1 MDLQRLLALAL
12 DPSLILAAQGMTPDP
27 WQREVLLCPARHI
40 LLNCSRGAG
49 KTRVTSA
56 LALHTALFEPGALVL
71 LVSRAQRQ
79 AGELLRYCK
88 QGNRAI
94 GRPVPT
100 AKENEHLLEF
110 GHGSRIVSL
119 PGKEE
124 TIRSFQGVRLLV
136 LDEAARVPDDLYG
149 SVSPMTGTSQG
160 RTVCLSTPFGQ
171 RGFFW
176 REWFAEGS
184 PWVRFRVPWQRCPR
198 LTEAFLAEER
208 RKFGDGWVA
217 QEYECDFRSVEGLVY
232 PDFEQ
237 CLVAGPREELPIAD
251 PSSNPQSAVRNL
263 QSRRVGGIDFGF
275 RNPFAALWGV
285 LDHDG
290 VLHIRGERY
299 LRETPLHEHARAL
312 PPGVMWYAD
321 PAGRTEIEE
330 LRAAGHK
337 VRRGPKDIRPGIAA
351 VTARIRTGRLKVHAA
366 GCPHLVA
373 EARLYRY
380 PSESERLHAGE
391 NPVDENN
398 HALAALRYLIAGL
411 DARSLAR
418 PHAQEPEASR
428 PRAEPARA
436 RIRLDDPDIWET

>member
-1 MDLQRLLALAL
+1 MNARRLLALAL
-12 DPSLILAAQGMTPDP
+12 DPSRILAAQGMTPDP
-27 WQREVLLCPARHI
+27 WQRDVLLCPARHI

-56 LALHTALFEPGALVL
+56 LALHAALFEPGALVL
-71 LVSRAQRQ
+71 LISRAQRQ

-94 GRPVPT
+94 GKPVQT
-100 AKENEHLLEF
+100 IKENEHLLEF
-110 GHGSRIVSL
+110 ATGSRIVSL

-124 TIRSFQGVRLLV
+124 TIRSFQGVRLLI

-149 SVSPMTGTSQG
+149 SVSPMTGTSNG

-176 REWFAEGS
+176 REWFAEGA
-184 PWVRFRVPWQRCPR
+184 PWQRFRIPWQLCPR
-198 LTEAFLAEER
+198 LTEAFIAEER
-208 RKFGDGWVA
+208 RKFGDAWVA
-217 QEYECDFRSVEGLVY
+217 QEYQCDFRSLEGLVY
-232 PDFEQ
+232 PDFDL
-237 CLVAGPREELPIAD
+237 CLVDRPAQEGGRK
-251 PSSNPQSAVRNL
+251 
-263 QSRRVGGIDFGF
+263 VGGIDFGF

-285 LDHDG
+285 LDRDG
-290 VLHIRGERY
+290 VLHLNGERY
-299 LRETPLHEHARAL
+299 LRAAPLHEHARAL

-337 VRRGPKDIRPGIAA
+337 VRRGVNEIRPGIAA
-351 VTARIRTGRLKVHAA
+351 VTARLRTGALKVHAA
-366 GCPHLVA
+366 GCPNLLA

-380 PSESERLHAGE
+380 PSEAERLHAGE
-391 NPVDENN
+391 NPVDDHN
-398 HALAALRYLIAGL
+398 HALAALRYLVAGI

-418 PHAQEPEASR
+418 QRGGRDEDTEPVTAR
-428 PRAEPARA
+428 PQGGP
-436 RIRLDDPDIWET
+436 RIRLDDPDIWD

>member
-1 MDLQRLLALAL
+1 MDPRKLLALAL
-12 DPSLILAAQGMTPDP
+12 DPSRILAAQGMTPDP

-88 QGNRAI
+88 QGNRAL
-94 GRPVPT
+94 GRPVPVL
-100 AKENEHLLEF
+100 KENEHLLEF
-110 GHGSRIVSL
+110 AHGSRIVSL

-149 SVSPMTGTSQG
+149 SVSPMTGTSRG

-198 LTEAFLAEER
+198 LTADFIAEER

-217 QEYECDFRSVEGLVY
+217 QEYETDFRAVEGLVY

-237 CLVAGPREELPIAD
+237 CLTDSP
-251 PSSNPQSAVRNL
+251 PSPLRGRGDGGEGEGRQ
-263 QSRRVGGIDFGF
+263 VGGIDFGF
-275 RNPFAALWGV
+275 RNPFAAIWGV

-290 VLHIRGERY
+290 VLHINAERY

-337 VRRGPKDIRPGIAA
+337 VRRGPNDIRPGIAA
-351 VTARIRTGRLKVHAA
+351 VTARIRTGRLKVYAA
-366 GCPHLVA
+366 GCPNLLA

-380 PSESERLHAGE
+380 PSESERLRDGE
-391 NPVDENN
+391 NPVDDFN
-398 HALAALRYLIAGL
+398 HALAALRYLVSGI
-411 DARSLAR
+411 DARTLAR
-418 PHAQEPEASR
+418 PHLKEANATDER
-428 PRAEPARA
+428 PRAEPARPL
-436 RIRLDDPDIWET
+436 IRLDDPDIWEA

>member
-1 MDLQRLLALAL
+1 MDPRKLLALAL
-12 DPSLILAAQGMTPDP
+12 DPSRILAAQGMTPDP
-27 WQREVLLCPARHI
+27 WQRDVLLCPARHI

-56 LALHTALFEPGALVL
+56 LALHAALFEPGALVL

-94 GRPVPT
+94 GRPVPVL
-100 AKENEHLLEF
+100 KENEHLLEF
-110 GHGSRIVSL
+110 AHGSRIVSL

-149 SVSPMTGTSQG
+149 SVSPMTGTSRG

-176 REWFAEGS
+176 REWFAAGS

-198 LTEAFLAEER
+198 LTADFIAEER

-217 QEYECDFRSVEGLVY
+217 QEFECDFRAVEGRVS

-237 CLVAGPREELPIAD
+237 CLPDRPRPPAEGER
-251 PSSNPQSAVRNL
+251 Q
-263 QSRRVGGIDFGF
+263 VGGIDFGF
-275 RNPFAALWGV
+275 RNPFAAVWGV

-290 VLHIRGERY
+290 VLHINAERY

-337 VRRGPKDIRPGIAA
+337 VRRGPNDIRPGIAA
-351 VTARIRTGRLKVHAA
+351 VTARIRTGRLKVYAA
-366 GCPHLVA
+366 GCPNLLA

-380 PSESERLHAGE
+380 PSEAERAHAGE
-391 NPVDENN
+391 NPIDDHN
-398 HALAALRYLIAGL
+398 HALAALRYLVSGM
-411 DARSLAR
+411 DRLATGRR
-418 PHAQEPEASR
+418 PGTVAASGGREPPVGSA
-428 PRAEPARA
+428 
-436 RIRLDDPDIWET
+436 LTG

>member
-1 MDLQRLLALAL
+1 MNAQRLLALAL
-12 DPSLILAAQGMTPDP
+12 DPSLILAAQGMQPDS

-71 LVSRAQRQ
+71 LISRAQRQ

-100 AKENEHLLEF
+100 LKENEHLLEF
-110 GHGSRIVSL
+110 TNGSRIVSL

-124 TIRSFQGVRLLV
+124 TIRSFQGVRLLI

-176 REWFAEGS
+176 REWFAEGA
-184 PWVRFRVPWQRCPR
+184 PWVRFRIPWQRCPR
-198 LTEAFLAEER
+198 LTAEFIAEER
-208 RKFGDGWVA
+208 RKFGDAWIA
-217 QEYECDFRSVEGLVY
+217 QEYQCDFRSLEGLVY
-232 PDFEQ
+232 PDFER
-237 CLVAGPREELPIAD
+237 CLAAPCTFPDTTG
-251 PSSNPQSAVRNL
+251 
-263 QSRRVGGIDFGF
+263 SRKVGGIDFGF
-275 RNPFAALWGV
+275 RNPFAAIWGV
-285 LDHDG
+285 LDHDD
-290 VLHIRGERY
+290 VLHLTGERY
-299 LRETPLHEHARAL
+299 LRGTPLHEHARAL
-312 PPGVMWYAD
+312 PLGVMWYAD

-337 VRRGPKDIRPGIAA
+337 VRRGANAIRPGIAA
-351 VTARIRTGRLKVHAA
+351 VTARIRTERLKVDAA
-366 GCPHLVA
+366 ACPNLLA

-380 PSESERLHAGE
+380 PSEGERPQAGE
-391 NPVDENN
+391 NPIDDHN
-398 HALAALRYLIAGL
+398 HALAALRYLISGI
-411 DARSLAR
+411 DARFLGRLRKGGAAEEPAAAAR
-418 PHAQEPEASR
+418 PR
-428 PRAEPARA
+428 PAVNAGAE
-436 RIRLDDPDIWET
+436 IRLDDPDIWEA